1 MIKAVFMGTPEF
13 SVNVL
18 KGLINS
24 KKYEIV
30 AVVSQPDRKVGR
42 RQILTPSPISQIAL
56 ENNIP
61 LLRIEKIKNE
71 YQKIIDYKPDI
82 IITCAYGQMIPE
94 ELLNYPKYGSINVHA
109 SLLPKLRGGAPIH
122 KAIIDGYEKTG
133 ITIMY
138 MGKGMDSG
146 DIISQKET
154 FIDDSDTL
162 DTLHDRLSIIGT
174 NLLLETLPLIIEG
187 KAERK
192 EQDQNEVTY
201 AYAIKREE
209 EKIDFSKTSR
219 QVFNQVRGL
228 CRTPGAYMVLDN
240 KIIKVYE
247 GKIGTDTNSEKQAGE
262 IINIYKDGIGI
273 KTNDGEYIVT
283 KIKPEGKKEI
293 NIKDYLNGKKKEDL
307 LGKICM

>member
-1 MIKAVFMGTPEF
+1 M
-13 SVNVL
+13 
-18 KGLINS
+18 
-24 KKYEIV
+24 
-30 AVVSQPDRKVGR
+30 
-42 RQILTPSPISQIAL
+42 
-56 ENNIP
+56 
-61 LLRIEKIKNE
+61 
-71 YQKIIDYKPDI
+71 
-82 IITCAYGQMIPE
+82 
-94 ELLNYPKYGSINVHA
+94 
-109 SLLPKLRGGAPIH
+109 
-122 KAIIDGYEKTG
+122 
-133 ITIMY
+133 
-138 MGKGMDSG
+138 
-146 DIISQKET
+146 
-154 FIDDSDTL
+154 
-162 DTLHDRLSIIGT
+162 
-174 NLLLETLPLIIEG
+174 LETLPLIIEG